1 MICPLCEKG
10 EFIVVRTV
18 TDRSMVI
25 RYRACNNPTCG
36 YRAKT
41 GEDAT
46 IDSSIRKPEPKEY

>member
-10 EFIVVRTV
+10 EFVVVRTV
-18 TDRSMVI
+18 TYRSMVI
-25 RYRACNNPTCG
+25 RYRVCNNTTCG

-46 IDSSIRKPEPKEY
+46 IDSSIRKHKLKEP

>member
-18 TDRSMVI
+18 TERSMVI

-41 GEDAT
+41 SEDAAV
-46 IDSSIRKPEPKEY
+46 DSSIRKQVSKEY